1 MNSGRCPNTARCC
14 LSTNCKEINLRYIKI
29 VVVLKQ
35 EAAWPMSGSF
45 LFWYEYGRVSTM
57 YRHSI
62 NLWRATKKCCK
73 PLFITITLAQFRK
86 KQYLC
91 QRNWVIGFV
100 WSFLF
105 ALFMPR
111 QIGAKR
117 MTNRVHI
124 DKSVYCALSLISRK
138 TSQLFLPLHFKS
150 KWAIDAYR
158 YGICHIAS
166 AFAGALCRHIRV
178 GFWLFIWP

>member
-1 MNSGRCPNTARCC
+1 MNSGRCRSTARCC
-14 LSTNCKEINLRYIKI
+14 SSTNSKEINLRYKKI

-73 PLFITITLAQFRK
+73 LLFITITLAQFRK

-91 QRNWVIGFV
+91 PRNWVIGFV

-105 ALFMPR
+105 VRFTPLFIPMCREP
-111 QIGAKR
+111 IGAKR
-117 MTNRVHI
+117 ITNRVHI
-124 DKSVYCALSLISRK
+124 DKSVYCALRLISRK
-138 TSQLFLPLHFKS
+138 TSQLFLPLHFKT

-158 YGICHIAS
+158 YGVAISH
-166 AFAGALCRHIRV
+166 LH
-178 GFWLFIWP
+178 L